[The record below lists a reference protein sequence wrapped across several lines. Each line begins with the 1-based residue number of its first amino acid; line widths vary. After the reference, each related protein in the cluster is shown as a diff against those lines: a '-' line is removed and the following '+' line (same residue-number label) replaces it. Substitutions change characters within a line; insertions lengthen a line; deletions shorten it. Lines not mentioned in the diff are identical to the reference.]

1 MGYKPRVGD
10 RKHRRLIGDA
20 LSLAE
25 ITAQDLGQLKAAARN
40 ERTQAHIQGMESNLL
55 KITVLLYQMME
66 IARREDV
73 GNQE

>member
-25 ITAQDLGQLKAAARN
+25 MTAGDLAQLKAAARN
-40 ERTQAHIQGMESNLL
+40 ERTQAHIQVMEANLL

-66 IARREDV
+66 IARREDI
-73 GNQE
+73 NQE

>member
-25 ITAQDLGQLKAAARN
+25 MTAGDLAQLKAAARN
-40 ERTQAHIQGMESNLL
+40 ERTQAHIQVMEANLL
-55 KITVLLYQMME
+55 KITVLLYQMLE
-66 IARREDV
+66 IARREET
-73 GNQE
+73 NQE

>member
-25 ITAQDLGQLKAAARN
+25 MTAGDLAQLKAAARN
-40 ERTQAHIQGMESNLL
+40 ERTQAHIQVMEANLL

-66 IARREDV
+66 IARREDT
-73 GNQE
+73 NQE

>member
-25 ITAQDLGQLKAAARN
+25 ITAGDLAQLKAAARN
-40 ERTQAHIQGMESNLL
+40 ERTQAHIQTMEANLL
-55 KITVLLYQMME
+55 KITVLLYQMLE
-66 IARREDV
+66 IARREET
-73 GNQE
+73 NQE